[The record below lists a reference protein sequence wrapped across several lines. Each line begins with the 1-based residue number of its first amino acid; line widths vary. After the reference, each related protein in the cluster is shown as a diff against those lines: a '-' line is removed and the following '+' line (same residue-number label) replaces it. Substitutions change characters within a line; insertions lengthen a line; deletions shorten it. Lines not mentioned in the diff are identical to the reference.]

1 LTAVIHRT
9 KAIPSYE
16 KGNGK
21 VEKTPP
27 ISNKLLRGDPKN
39 TGQQRMP
46 PLTEVEQNLQA
57 HMIEKQ
63 RLAESDLL
71 SSLYRVLIE
80 NHDLPSGLRAAL
92 QIVCQITGW
101 VVGTVWLPSDNQRQM
116 RFYSFGIK
124 TIQSSL
130 SSLAFASSNR
140 SPATLAS
147 KAEFGPTE
155 KMNRRAI

>member
-1 LTAVIHRT
+1 
-9 KAIPSYE
+9 
-16 KGNGK
+16 
-21 VEKTPP
+21 
-27 ISNKLLRGDPKN
+27 
-39 TGQQRMP
+39 
-46 PLTEVEQNLQA
+46 
-57 HMIEKQ
+57 
-63 RLAESDLL
+63 
-71 SSLYRVLIE
+71 VLIE

-140 SPATLAS
+140 SPATLAFKS
-147 KAEFGPTE
+147 EFGPTE